1 MLKKNT
7 EEKIIIHVKNLY
19 EVINKNNVKESITK
33 KNDNQNNDIIDIV

>member
-7 EEKIIIHVKNLY
+7 EEKIIIPVKNLN